1 MVYKQSKSKYWWF
14 KFTWN
19 GQVVRKST
27 KQANKRVAEQI
38 ESAHRTALAK
48 GEVGIRK
55 RKPSP
60 TLKEFAEKDFIPF
73 VVSHFAEKLTTV
85 AYYKNRIGH
94 LTADSDLASC
104 PLDEITPEKVT
115 RFVTRHRD
123 DGYEVSSTNRCLQ
136 VLRRMLRLAVEWGR
150 TEKAPPKISLL
161 PGEKRRE
168 RVLTFVEEDKYLKA
182 ASAIGDQILADYNR
196 ALDGIRARQRD
207 QQPIK
212 PEDPYLVRDVATVLL
227 DCGLRPE
234 ECYRLRWEY
243 VRDGCLHI
251 PFGKTESARRTIPLP
266 PRSSAILEM
275 RRSGLAGV
283 WVFPAATKSGHIEQ
297 STIRKRHA
305 RVCQRVKLAHF
316 PVYTFRH
323 TCLTRWAAHMDP
335 YTLAYLAG
343 HSDFGT
349 TRRYVHPQSDTVLA
363 AMEKVRGGH
372 TSRHTDQLP
381 LLDATPGTRATDY
394 LYKS

>member
-1 MVYKQSKSKYWWF
+1 
-14 KFTWN
+14 
-19 GQVVRKST
+19 
-27 KQANKRVAEQI
+27 
-38 ESAHRTALAK
+38 
-48 GEVGIRK
+48 
-55 RKPSP
+55 
-60 TLKEFAEKDFIPF
+60 
-73 VVSHFAEKLTTV
+73 
-85 AYYKNRIGH
+85 
-94 LTADSDLASC
+94 
-104 PLDEITPEKVT
+104 
-115 RFVTRHRD
+115 
-123 DGYEVSSTNRCLQ
+123 
-136 VLRRMLRLAVEWGR
+136 MLRVAVEWGR

-168 RVLTFVEEDKYLKA
+168 RVLTFAEEDKYLKA
-182 ASAIGDQILADYNR
+182 ASANGDQILADYNR

-212 PEDPYLVRDVATVLL
+212 PEDPYLVRDVATILL

-234 ECYRLRWEY
+234 ECYRLRWGACLSN
-243 VRDGCLHI
+243 GCLHI

-283 WVFPAATKSGHIEQ
+283 WLFPAATKSGHIEQ

-305 RVCQRVKLAHF
+305 QVCQRVKLAHF
-316 PVYTFRH
+316 PVHTFRH
-323 TCLTRWAAHMDP
+323 TCLTRWAVHMDP

-381 LLDATPGTRATDY
+381 VLDAKPETRATDY